1 MIYVNGKPTAPA
13 SERPTIRDVLLA
25 ADIDPETA
33 GIAVA
38 VDAEVARRGIWQTR
52 TVPDGARVE
61 IVTAT
66 QGG

>member
-1 MIYVNGKPTAPA
+1 VIYVNGEPVQSAA
-13 SERPTIRDVLLA
+13 NPTIRDLLLA
-25 ADIDPETA
+25 RGIDPERG

-38 VDAEVARRGIWQTR
+38 VDAEIARRGAWPTQT
-52 TVPDGARVE
+52 VADGARVE

>member
-1 MIYVNGKPTAPA
+1 VITVNGKPVQAG
-13 SERPTIRDVLLA
+13 ERPTIRDVLLA
-25 ADIDPETA
+25 VDIDPDRA

-38 VDAEVARRGIWQTR
+38 VDAEVARRGAWPTQI
-52 TVPDGARVE
+52 VDDGAHIE

>member
-1 MIYVNGKPTAPA
+1 VIYVNGKPTDGGDN
-13 SERPTIRDVLLA
+13 PTIRDVLVA
-25 ADIDPETA
+25 ADIDPDTA

-38 VDAEVARRGIWQTR
+38 VDAEIARRGVWPTL
-52 TVPDGARVE
+52 TVPDGACVE

>member
-1 MIYVNGKPTAPA
+1 VIYVNGMATDTG
-13 SERPTIRDVLLA
+13 RNPTIRDVLLRLG
-25 ADIDPETA
+25 IDPERA

-38 VDAEVARRGIWQTR
+38 VDAEVARRGEWPLRI
-52 TVPDGARVE
+52 VPDGARVE

>member
-1 MIYVNGKPTAPA
+1 VIYVNGRPTATR
-13 SERPTIRDVLLA
+13 ERPTIRDVLLA
-25 ADIDPETA
+25 ADVNPDRT

-38 VDAEVARRGIWQTR
+38 VDAEVARRADWPTR

>member
-1 MIYVNGKPTAPA
+1 MITVNGRPVDAG
-13 SERPTIRDVLLA
+13 ERPTIRDVLLA
-25 ADIDPETA
+25 IDIDPDRA

-38 VDAEVARRGIWQTR
+38 VDAEVARRGAWPTQT
-52 TVPDGARVE
+52 VDDGASVE

>member
-1 MIYVNGKPTAPA
+1 MIFINGEPYEAPDRA
-13 SERPTIRDVLLA
+13 TISELLA
-25 ADIDPETA
+25 ALSIDSEAP

-38 VDAEVARRGIWQTR
+38 VDSEIATRGAWTQHEVR
-52 TVPDGARVE
+52 DGARVE

>member
-1 MIYVNGKPTAPA
+1 VIFVNGEPHEVPDHA
-13 SERPTIRDVLLA
+13 TIRELLVEL
-25 ADIDPETA
+25 DIDPEAT

-38 VDAEVARRGIWQTR
+38 VDSEIAARGAWPVHE
-52 TVPDGARVE
+52 VPDGARVE

>member
-1 MIYVNGKPTAPA
+1 MITVNGRAVDA
-13 SERPTIRDVLLA
+13 GERPTIRDVLLA
-25 ADIDPETA
+25 IDIDPDRA

-38 VDAEVARRGIWQTR
+38 VDAEVARRGAWPTQT
-52 TVPDGARVE
+52 VADGAHVE

>member
-1 MIYVNGKPTAPA
+1 MIYVNGKPVHSGAN
-13 SERPTIRDVLLA
+13 PTIRDVLLRL
-25 ADIDPETA
+25 DIDPDRA

-38 VDAEVARRGIWQTR
+38 VDSEVARRGVWPTL
-52 TVPDGARVE
+52 TLDDGAHVE

>member
-1 MIYVNGKPTAPA
+1 MIYVNGKPTDTG
-13 SERPTIRDVLLA
+13 ERPTIRDVLLA
-25 ADIDPETA
+25 ADIDPNAT

-38 VDAEVARRGIWQTR
+38 VDAEVARRGVWPTR

>member
-1 MIYVNGKPTAPA
+1 VIYVNGTPTDTGAD
-13 SERPTIRDVLLA
+13 PTIRDVLLRL
-25 ADIDPETA
+25 DIDPETA

-38 VDAEVARRGIWQTR
+38 VDAEVARRGEWPLR

>member
-1 MIYVNGKPTAPA
+1 MILVNGKPLQLA
-13 SERPTIRDVLLA
+13 ERPTIRDVLVGL
-25 ADIDPETA
+25 DIDPEAA

-38 VDAEVARRGIWQTR
+38 VDREIARRRDWPTR
-52 TVPDGARVE
+52 TLEEGARVE

>member
-1 MIYVNGKPTAPA
+1 MIYVNGTPTDAPA
-13 SERPTIRDVLLA
+13 GATIHDVLVGLR
-25 ADIDPETA
+25 IDPETA

-38 VDAEVARRGIWQTR
+38 IDAEVARRGVWPTH

>member
-1 MIYVNGKPTAPA
+1 VIYVNGTPTEAGPA
-13 SERPTIRDVLLA
+13 PTIRDVLLRL
-25 ADIDPETA
+25 DIDPETA

-38 VDAEVARRGIWQTR
+38 VDAEVARRGEWPCR

>member
-1 MIYVNGKPTAPA
+1 VIYVNGTPTETGE
-13 SERPTIRDVLLA
+13 SPTIRDVLLRL
-25 ADIDPETA
+25 DIDPDTA

-38 VDAEVARRGIWQTR
+38 VDAEVARRGEWPRR

-61 IVTAT
+61 ILTAT